1 MVRKE
6 ENVPETEEKEVKVEE
21 VVESPVSAKPRRKP
35 KPTFE
40 YE

>member
-1 MVRKE
+1 VIE
-6 ENVPETEEKEVKVEE
+6 DKEVKEEE
-21 VVESPVSAKPRRKP
+21 VVESPLSAKPRRKP